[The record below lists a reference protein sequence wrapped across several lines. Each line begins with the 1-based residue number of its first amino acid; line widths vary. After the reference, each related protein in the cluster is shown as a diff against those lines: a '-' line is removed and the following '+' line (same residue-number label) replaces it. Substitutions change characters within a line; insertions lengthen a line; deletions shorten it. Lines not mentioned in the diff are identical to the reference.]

1 MSKRKVKTKNGKMK
15 LWKKILLVVIIVLLA
30 AGAWFTYKTYKNGWG
45 LKGMISTVVGHDA
58 SKKENLEEFKVL
70 LLGVSTDIDAK
81 LTDTIIVASY
91 NPNTQKATLLSIPRD
106 TFTGKNKNR
115 ATASEKINAIYNLTR
130 DPEKTLKAVNDLTGL
145 GIEYYVLVET
155 QALIEIVDAIGNIE
169 FNVPID
175 MDYDDPTQDLSIHL
189 KAGLQKIDGDK
200 AEQLL
205 RFRHNNDGTTYP
217 SEYGEQDLG
226 RMRTQREFI
235 TEVAKQTLKLSNIFK
250 LGELLDIVEKNVQT
264 NVDFEAIKDYL
275 PYAVEFQTENILTA
289 TLPGVS
295 EKCNGVWLYVADEA
309 ETEKLIQELFYDRDI
324 VQGEDTST
332 EGENSTTSTDTETN
346 TTNQNTTS
354 SGTSNV
360 SGLTNAQKSEVSI
373 ELLNATGD
381 STQLSKVKELL
392 EDEGYEVTKT
402 GNTNTSSRTTITN
415 KTGLDSKITN
425 DIKDILGVGSISSS
439 KSASSKVDITIV
451 IGKDYL

>member
-1 MSKRKVKTKNGKMK
+1 M
-15 LWKKILLVVIIVLLA
+15 
-30 AGAWFTYKTYKNGWG
+30 
-45 LKGMISTVVGHDA
+45 
-58 SKKENLEEFKVL
+58 
-70 LLGVSTDIDAK
+70 
-81 LTDTIIVASY
+81 
-91 NPNTQKATLLSIPRD
+91 
-106 TFTGKNKNR
+106 
-115 ATASEKINAIYNLTR
+115 
-130 DPEKTLKAVNDLTGL
+130 
-145 GIEYYVLVET
+145 
-155 QALIEIVDAIGNIE
+155 
-169 FNVPID
+169 
-175 MDYDDPTQDLSIHL
+175 
-189 KAGLQKIDGDK
+189 
-200 AEQLL
+200 
-205 RFRHNNDGTTYP
+205 
-217 SEYGEQDLG
+217 
-226 RMRTQREFI
+226 
-235 TEVAKQTLKLSNIFK
+235 
-250 LGELLDIVEKNVQT
+250 
-264 NVDFEAIKDYL
+264 DFEAIKDYL

-439 KSASSKVDITIV
+439 KSSSSKVDITIV